1 MQKKNGTQVK
11 PIDSVIREQN
21 DCDQWEA
28 YITSNSTK
36 KEQDCASEVGSK
48 CKASKAFA
56 VLGILSNCAAI
67 ALCFFNKTLFG
78 TLASASSSF
87 AYLVVFAVSNSV
99 YKVDGDP
106 DYCTLAISIDRR
118 IPIDTNGTRV
128 TLSLFAESSMGAS
141 FGLFVAAFV
150 VTAAAAVVNAMK
162 YRGYTLF

>member
-1 MQKKNGTQVK
+1 M
-11 PIDSVIREQN
+11 
-21 DCDQWEA
+21 
-28 YITSNSTK
+28 
-36 KEQDCASEVGSK
+36 
-48 CKASKAFA
+48 
-56 VLGILSNCAAI
+56 
-67 ALCFFNKTLFG
+67 
-78 TLASASSSF
+78 
-87 AYLVVFAVSNSV
+87 VFAVSNSV

-106 DYCTLAISIDRR
+106 DYCTLATSIDRI